1 MNRVTTDFN
10 LYEADSFGLIDCPGF
25 GDPKM
30 PHVEWAA
37 KLNKSSN
44 TGAGIDLALM
54 VVRHK

>member
-1 MNRVTTDFN
+1 MFKAGFKMH
-10 LYEADSFGLIDCPGF
+10 EAGSFELIECPTL
-25 GDPKM
+25 GDPSM